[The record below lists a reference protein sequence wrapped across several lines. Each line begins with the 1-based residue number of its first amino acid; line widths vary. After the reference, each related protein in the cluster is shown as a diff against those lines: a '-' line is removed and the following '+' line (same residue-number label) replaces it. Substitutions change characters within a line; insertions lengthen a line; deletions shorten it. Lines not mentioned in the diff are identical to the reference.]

1 MNGRFLLDTNVI
13 IALLNGE
20 EVVTRRFRMDPEAY
34 LPVIAVGELYYGAH
48 HSARVTANVQRLD
61 ELTTM
66 AAVLVCDKLTAQ
78 YYGRIKNL
86 LRSKGRPVP
95 DNDLWIAAISQQH
108 GLTLISRDQHFSQI
122 EGLAWETWQ

>member
-1 MNGRFLLDTNVI
+1 MNGRFLLDTNII

-34 LPVIAVGELYYGAH
+34 LPVIAVGGLYYGAH
-48 HSARVTANVQRLD
+48 HSARVKTYVQRLED
-61 ELTTM
+61 LTRIAT
-66 AAVLVCDKLTAQ
+66 VLECDKLTAH
-78 YYGRIKNL
+78 YYGRIKNV

-108 GLTLISRDQHFSQI
+108 GLTLISRDRHFSQI